1 VSLAIIVFLEG
12 DIVGFGRLS
21 PLKYR
26 CGPIS
31 RSDPGW
37 CRDSTFLLDQN
48 WSLLL
53 RSLEAEV
60 SRLESS
66 NRRFRLGMVV
76 IAVAAVG
83 SITLAMRQPEPR
95 DPFVSLELGQ
105 GGQYMYGL
113 TMSGQLYQMD
123 RTTAVGVG
131 VKPRRWFK
139 VGDR

>member
-1 VSLAIIVFLEG
+1 MPALGPA
-12 DIVGFGRLS
+12 GRLEKTFS
-21 PLKYR
+21 PGSPFRADLM
-26 CGPIS
+26 
-31 RSDPGW
+31 GW
-37 CRDSTFLLDQN
+37 PRLVPEFHLSLLDQN
-48 WSLLL
+48 WSLLV
-53 RSLEAEV
+53 RSLETEV

-66 NRRFRLGMVV
+66 NRRYRLGMVV

-83 SITLAMRQPEPR
+83 SIMLAMRQPEPR

-123 RTTAVGVG
+123 RTTAVGTG
-131 VKPRRWFK
+131 VAPRRWFK